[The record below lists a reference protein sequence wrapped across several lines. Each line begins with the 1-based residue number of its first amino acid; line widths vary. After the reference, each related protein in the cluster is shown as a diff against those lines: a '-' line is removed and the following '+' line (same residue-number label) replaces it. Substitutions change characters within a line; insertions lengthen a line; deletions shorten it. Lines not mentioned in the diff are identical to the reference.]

1 MRRGGRAT
9 GRLFRARLCLRSR
22 ENSRRTRIVRHAGIA
37 PPADGNTALDHLA
50 PLLRDKLDASE
61 RDDLERMLEAVAV
74 IHGGPIEA

>member
-9 GRLFRARLCLRSR
+9 GRLFRARSRLRSR
-22 ENSRRTRIVRHAGIA
+22 ENRRTLRDCT
-37 PPADGNTALDHLA
+37 PAADANTAVNHLA
-50 PLLRDKLDASE
+50 PLLRDKLDASD

>member
-1 MRRGGRAT
+1 
-9 GRLFRARLCLRSR
+9 
-22 ENSRRTRIVRHAGIA
+22 VRHAGIA

-74 IHGGPIEA
+74 IHGGPIEAQERFIAGTVRVLAEQH